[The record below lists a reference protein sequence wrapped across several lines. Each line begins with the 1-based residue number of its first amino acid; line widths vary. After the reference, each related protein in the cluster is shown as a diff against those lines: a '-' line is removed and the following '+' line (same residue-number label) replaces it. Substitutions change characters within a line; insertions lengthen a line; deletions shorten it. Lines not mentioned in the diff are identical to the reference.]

1 MKIVKIDQVAL
12 LSGLIQYNFFPAQKK
27 EEGEMPPI
35 INSATLTPA
44 IADQLRNLHSRKGG
58 YDQVEYRST
67 RFNNVSRSLS
77 IPHPVPYSKLCYA
90 IQDNWKEFEYITQST
105 NSFITPE
112 PHSDGRILVMDYE
125 NAQQKI
131 ERHVDLTCSKKFF
144 VETDISNFFP
154 SIYSHSIPWALVGFD
169 EAKKQRDHKLWFNQI
184 DKCVRAMK
192 RDETNGV
199 PIGPATSNII
209 SEAILVRIDT
219 ILKAEGFVF
228 VRFIDDYTA
237 YFDTYE
243 EAEKFIRRLGEELSK
258 YKLLLNA
265 KKTVIEQLPC
275 PSSPEWVVDLTTRV
289 PKDKDL
295 PSNLIRFL
303 DYAVEKQ
310 AISPDGSVIKYA
322 AKTIVREINDKTVG
336 IVLKY
341 LLGLCIKYP
350 ILIPVLNTLFEK
362 VDTTNGFVYTSQLIK
377 ILDEHT
383 INKRSDAMAWI
394 LYYLNHFSQKIPPYT
409 ANAIIASYDCV
420 AILMLY
426 LSKQYDNE
434 VITFCN
440 SLDKTDIFLLDQ
452 YWLLLYQLFLDIKI
466 TNPYADENAYVDL
479 LEKRADT
486 IQDAMQREISAFETL
501 KANGVS
507 FVHAP

>member
-1 MKIVKIDQVAL
+1 MTIVKIDQAAL
-12 LSGLIQYNFFPAQKK
+12 ISGLIQHNFFPAQKK
-27 EEGEMPPI
+27 QEGEMPPI

-44 IADQLRNLHSRKGG
+44 IADQLRNLPSRKGG

-67 RFNNVSRSLS
+67 RFNNVSRPLS

-90 IQDNWKEFEYITQST
+90 IQDNWNEFEYITQST
-105 NSFITPE
+105 NSLITPE

-131 ERHVDLTCSKKFF
+131 ERHVELTFSKKFF
-144 VETDISNFFP
+144 VNTDISNFFP

-169 EAKKQRDHKLWFNQI
+169 VAKKQRDPQLWFNQV

-199 PIGPATSNII
+199 PIGPATSNIV
-209 SEAILVRIDT
+209 SEAILVRIDL
-219 ILKAEGFVF
+219 ILKAEGFIF

-243 EAEKFIRRLGEELSK
+243 EAERFIRRLGEELSK

-275 PSSPEWVVDLTTRV
+275 PTSPEWIVDLTTRV
-289 PKDKDL
+289 PKDKDV

-303 DYAVEKQ
+303 DYAVDKQ

-322 AKTIVREINDKTVG
+322 AKTIVRDIDEKTVD

-341 LLGLCIKYP
+341 LLGLCIKFP
-350 ILIPVLNTLFEK
+350 ILIPVLNALFEK
-362 VDTTNGFVYTSQLIK
+362 VNTTNGFVYTSQLIK

-383 INKRSDAMAWI
+383 INNRSDAMAWT
-394 LYYLNHFSQKIPPYT
+394 LYYLNKFAQPIPTDT
-409 ANAIIASYDCV
+409 ASAIIASNDCV
-420 AILMLY
+420 GILMLY

-434 VITFCN
+434 VIAYCN
-440 SLDKTDIFLLDQ
+440 GLDKTDIFLLDQ
-452 YWLLLYQLFLDIKI
+452 YWLLLYQLFLDGKI
-466 TNPYADENAYVDL
+466 ANPYADETHMLIY
-479 LEKRADT
+479 
-486 IQDAMQREISAFETL
+486 
-501 KANGVS
+501 
-507 FVHAP
+507 